1 MKFKKNTNH
10 KGTLIPRSALKL
22 AGMAEREELEM
33 HTPKGAVILTRKQMT
48 TAELVETIDSL
59 GVLASR
65 LISHLL
71 DVCGKCEDCWEDGEC
86 PFGADSYPDL
96 PALLRQEAGIAQ
108 DAKLVAS
115 VNEDDHTVTLFPA
128 QFIHDL
134 RDVSPALLTAL
145 KESGVCLGELE
156 EHLMRED
163 VVYG

>member
-1 MKFKKNTNH
+1 MKFKKNPTQ

-33 HTPKGAVILTRKQMT
+33 HTPKGAVILLRKQMT
-48 TAELVETIDSL
+48 AAELVEAIDAL
-59 GVLASR
+59 GALASR
-65 LISHLL
+65 LISHLV
-71 DVCGKCEDCWEDGEC
+71 DVCGACEDCWEEDEC

-96 PALLRQEAGIAQ
+96 PDLLRQEAGISP

-115 VNEDDHTVTLFPA
+115 VNEDNHTVTLVPA
-128 QFIHDL
+128 QFVHDL
-134 RDVSPALLTAL
+134 RDVSPSLLTAL